1 MGEGVMLSI
10 LVQGLVNRRQ
20 KMDRI
25 PSPFR
30 EAPQQYR
37 VDPIANEAALRQN
50 FHQELRVDPLRE
62 RLHNGVANIDPFD
75 ITDIY
80 AKYAPTRGDP
90 RRGNVQNEID
100 FNWKRYE
107 TYGKP
112 DYAEQRSYHAQ
123 GWRPVMHHHFP
134 ERFAPLG
141 TQGPVI
147 VKDMIL
153 MERPMT
159 LTLRARNEEI
169 AEATRAMQVNRQKVK
184 DTPDGTMPRVVYAD
198 RSSRE
203 DISIQIPD

>member
-1 MGEGVMLSI
+1 
-10 LVQGLVNRRQ
+10 
-20 KMDRI
+20 MDRI

-30 EAPQQYR
+30 EAPQQQR
-37 VDPIANEAALRQN
+37 LDPIANEAALRESVRE
-50 FHQELRVDPLRE
+50 ELRVDPTRV
-62 RLHNGVANIDPFD
+62 RLHEGVANIDPFD
-75 ITDIY
+75 ISDIY
-80 AKYAPTRGDP
+80 AKYAPTKGDP

-112 DYAEQRSYHAQ
+112 DYSEQRSYHAQ

-153 MERPMT
+153 MERPMV
-159 LTLRARNEEI
+159 LTVKARNEEI
-169 AEATRAMQVNRQKVK
+169 VEATRAMQVHRQKVAE
-184 DTPDGTMPRVVYAD
+184 TPEGSMPRHVYAN
-198 RSSRE
+198 RTTRE
-203 DISIQIPD
+203 PIEIPE